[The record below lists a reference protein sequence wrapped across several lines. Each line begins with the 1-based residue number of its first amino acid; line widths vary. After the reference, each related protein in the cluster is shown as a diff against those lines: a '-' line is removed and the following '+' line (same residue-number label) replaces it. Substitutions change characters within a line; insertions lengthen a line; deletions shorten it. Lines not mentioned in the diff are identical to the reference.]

1 MAEVVLPNIESEDQ
15 LKDLVTLLYRVNKH
29 SLALPCHD
37 ADTEAVVHRNMR
49 MGIGVTGYLQATEE
63 QKGWLS
69 ATYEYLREY
78 DAWYSEQNNWPASIK
93 LTTCKPSGT
102 LSLLPGVTPGVHPAF
117 AQYMIRRVRIASNSP
132 LVEVVKEH
140 GYPVE
145 FVRNFDGSI
154 DRSTVVAEFPMSVPE
169 GTPLAKDMT
178 AIEQLEAVRRLQSEW
193 SDNSVSC
200 TVYYER
206 EELPAIREYLAANYD
221 KNFKTLSF
229 LPRTD
234 HGFDQA
240 PLEEITKEE
249 YDRRVAKSRPIGE
262 FGYDLDLDLST
273 ECEGGACPVR

>member
-1 MAEVVLPNIESEDQ
+1 MLPNIESEDQ

-63 QKGWLS
+63 QKSWLAS
-69 ATYEYLREY
+69 TYDYLRDY
-78 DAWYSEQNNWPASIK
+78 DEGYSEKNNWPISIK

-132 LVEVVKEH
+132 LVDLVKDH

-145 FVRNFDGSI
+145 FVRNFDGSV

-178 AIEQLEAVRRLQSEW
+178 AIDQLEAVRRLQSEW

-200 TVYYER
+200 TVYYEK
-206 EELPAIREYLAANYD
+206 EELPAIREYLAENYD

-249 YDRRVAKSRPIGE
+249 YDKRVAKSRPIGE
-262 FGYDLDLDLST
+262 FVYDLDLDLST
-273 ECEGGACPVR
+273 ECENGACPVR